1 MSKIINNWYKF
12 LLSIFF
18 WIFLWRLFDLI
29 LDELNLTNR
38 HKLIFYSIAIL
49 FVGILI
55 TYDKGFF
62 T

>member
-1 MSKIINNWYKF
+1 MSKIISDWYKF

-38 HKLIFYSIAIL
+38 HKLVFYSIATL

-55 TYDKGFF
+55 TYDKDFF